1 MKQQRKKK
9 NPANRPKER
18 KKKERTFP
26 KPEQGTETENT
37 SAEQQK
43 ARDKV

>member
-1 MKQQRKKK
+1 MKQQQRKKETRK
-9 NPANRPKER
+9 IDQER